1 MYMPI
6 KHVLFC
12 LTKGNI
18 VLEICYLG
26 FPKARTFVFNLKA
39 LYNIFLVKLIE
50 NVILLQKHY
59 LWFKQSWPHQ

>member
-6 KHVLFC
+6 KHVLYC
-12 LTKGNI
+12 LTKVNI
-18 VLEICYLG
+18 LFKSCFLG

-39 LYNIFLVKLIE
+39 FYSMFLVKLIE
-50 NVILLQKHY
+50 KVILLQTHY